1 MAEALRWIIGAFILL
16 NAIWGA
22 VAAVRIARRK
32 RAAERIGGPRPVDP
46 VLESLSWPLVV
57 LWLSALVLFVASAV
71 LLVLARPATVVVF
84 LSAFLLDAI
93 VFWGA
98 QRRAVG
104 AAFGPR
110 QSLTRLLLFGLLA
123 VACVGE
129 QPRPHPY
136 AAASPD
142 GVRHD
147 GGLRGPLRP
156 VA

>member
-1 MAEALRWIIGAFILL
+1 MAEALRGIIGGFILW

-22 VAAVRIARRK
+22 VAAIRVARRK
-32 RAAERIGGPRPVDP
+32 RATARIAGPRPVDP

-57 LWLSALVLFVASAV
+57 LWLSTLVLFVASAV
-71 LLVLARPATVVVF
+71 LLVLASPATVVVF

-104 AAFGPR
+104 AAFGAR

-123 VACVGE
+123 VASLGE
-129 QPRPHPY
+129 QSRPHSY
-136 AAASPD
+136 APAPPD
-142 GVRHD
+142 GVQHD
-147 GGLRGPLRP
+147 RGRRGPLRP